1 MWECGR
7 FHSALHFGHCLL
19 QAAWF
24 CIHLQAELAAEAQAG
39 SLQQQHVLDCR
50 GPALLPGGMEPSTGG
65 AAWGSWQTNEQCSS
79 VGPGRGCSGR
89 EDGDR
94 AGSPVTT
101 TAGSLHCVLLTIQTC
116 RTAVRF
122 PSPRGVTVSRT
133 ALH

>member
-50 GPALLPGGMEPSTGG
+50 GQHCSQGAWSPAQVGLPGAAGRQMSSAPHWDQAEAAVGVRMGTELG
-65 AAWGSWQTNEQCSS
+65 A
-79 VGPGRGCSGR
+79 R
-89 EDGDR
+89 
-94 AGSPVTT
+94 
-101 TAGSLHCVLLTIQTC
+101 SLPQLEVC
-116 RTAVRF
+116 
-122 PSPRGVTVSRT
+122 TVPTER
-133 ALH
+133 